1 MGDPLVPSGA
11 KGSFYTYLC
20 MFDYSKNADILA
32 SYMANATKTA
42 PKTKKNIVLATVD
55 VASRKSLD
63 MRAGDTVRV
72 HQKIQE
78 KGKTRI
84 QIFEGMV
91 LARKHGSSPTATF
104 TVRKTAGGYGVERI
118 FPLYSPNVDKIE
130 ITKRAKVR
138 RAKLYYIR
146 DKAAKEISKRMKME
160 MMQADTSSKA
170 TAEDAPAEV
179 VEETTDGA
187 KAE

>member
-1 MGDPLVPSGA
+1 MSPA
-11 KGSFYTYLC
+11 
-20 MFDYSKNADILA
+20 
-32 SYMANATKTA
+32 KTA
-42 PKTKKNIVLATVD
+42 PKANKSIKLAT
-55 VASRKSLD
+55 LD
-63 MRAGDTVRV
+63 MANRQTIDMKSGDTVRV

-91 LARKHGSSPTATF
+91 LARKHGSSASATF

-118 FPLYSPNVDKIE
+118 FPLYSPNIDKIE
-130 ITKRAKVR
+130 VTRRAKVR

-146 DKAAKEISKRMKME
+146 EKAAKEISKRMKME
-160 MMQADTSSKA
+160 MMKLDGPKNTDTVQSA
-170 TAEDAPAEV
+170 V
-179 VEETTDGA
+179 VEEEEEEEA

>member
-1 MGDPLVPSGA
+1 MTA
-11 KGSFYTYLC
+11 
-20 MFDYSKNADILA
+20 
-32 SYMANATKTA
+32 ATKTVKKVAKIAA
-42 PKTKKNIVLATVD
+42 PKT
-55 VASRKSLD
+55 SLKDFD
-63 MRAGDTVRV
+63 MRVGDTVKV

-91 LARKHGSSPTATF
+91 LARKHGTTPSATF
-104 TVRKTAGGYGVERI
+104 TVRKNAGGYGVERI
-118 FPLYSPNVDKIE
+118 FPLYSPIIDKIE
-130 ITKRAKVR
+130 VVRRAKVR

-160 MMQADTSSKA
+160 MMRADSSDGDK
-170 TAEDAPAEV
+170 
-179 VEETTDGA
+179 VEETPTEA